1 MRCTRCGHL
10 EDKVIDSR
18 AAHDGEII
26 RRRRMCVR
34 CGHRYTTREEIVK
47 AHLRIIKRDGRHEDL
62 DRNKLISGIQRA
74 CEKRPVSAEQVDTL
88 VDTIISELESE
99 YEREVPSESIG
110 EKVMEK
116 LEKLDEVAYV
126 RFASVYRRFKD
137 VNQFLNAIET
147 LAGKTP

>member
-18 AAHDGEII
+18 ASHNGDII
-26 RRRRMCVR
+26 RRRRMCVQ
-34 CGHRYTTREEIVK
+34 CGHRFTTREEILK
-47 AHLRIIKRDGRHEDL
+47 AELRVIKRDGRHEDL
-62 DRNKLISGIQRA
+62 DRNKLINGIRRA
-74 CEKRPVSAEQVDTL
+74 CEKRPIGDEQIENL
-88 VDTIISELESE
+88 VDSILTDLESE
-99 YEREVPSESIG
+99 FEREVPSESIG

-137 VNQFLNAIET
+137 VNQFLNAIEG
-147 LAGKTP
+147 LVGKT